1 MEWFQALILGL
12 IQGLTEFLPV
22 SSSGHLILGKE
33 ILGIEI
39 EENVAFETL
48 VHCATVL
55 STITILW
62 KDIWQL
68 FKNLFKFEWNVET
81 QYIAKICI
89 SMIPIFIVG
98 VFFKDTVKSLFGEGI
113 VLVGTMLLVTAT
125 LLSLTYFVKF
135 KQQKPVGWWSA
146 LIIGLSQ
153 AIAVLP
159 GLSRSGTTIAT
170 GLLLGVKKEEVAKF
184 SFLMVLIPILGET
197 LLAAVG
203 GDFSMSN
210 SGIPFSS
217 LVCGFLAAYI
227 SGCLACKGMIEIV
240 KRANLLWF
248 AGYCA
253 IVGVIALICSLC

>member
-1 MEWFQALILGL
+1 MEWFQALLLGL

-33 ILGIEI
+33 ILGIEV

-68 FKNLFKFEWNVET
+68 FRNLFKFQWNPET
-81 QYIAKICI
+81 QYIAKIGI

-98 VFFKDTVKSLFGEGI
+98 IFLKDVVKELFGEG
-113 VLVGTMLLVTAT
+113 VLLVGAMLLVTAT
-125 LLSLTYFVKF
+125 LLSLTHFVKF
-135 KQQKPVGWWSA
+135 KQQKPVGWTSA
-146 LIIGLSQ
+146 FVIGLAQ
-153 AIAVLP
+153 AVAVLP

-170 GLLLGVKKEEVAKF
+170 GLLLGVKKEDVAKF

-197 LLAAVG
+197 FLAATG
-203 GDFSMSN
+203 GDFSMAS
-210 SGIPFSS
+210 SGIPTSS
-217 LVCGFLAAYI
+217 LICGFFAAYI
-227 SGCLACKGMIEIV
+227 SGCAACKGMIEIV
-240 KRANLLWF
+240 KRTSLLWF

-253 IVGVIALICSLC
+253 IVGIIALVCSLC